1 MPVPVKASANQEQ
14 SFGAVVY
21 RRRKGRVL
29 FLLLKH
35 NSGNHWSL
43 AKGHAEPG
51 ETEEQTARREI
62 LEETGLGVTF
72 RAGFRVHQRYS
83 PRPGVEKTVVFF
95 LAKAASK
102 KLKLQDA
109 EISNACWLELEDAL
123 KLVSH
128 TDTGEV
134 LRQGKKHLER

>member
-1 MPVPVKASANQEQ
+1 VPVPVKASANQEQ

-62 LEETGLGVTF
+62 LEETKPLG
-72 RAGFRVHQRYS
+72 RVLIER
-83 PRPGVEKTVVFF
+83 
-95 LAKAASK
+95 
-102 KLKLQDA
+102 
-109 EISNACWLELEDAL
+109 N
-123 KLVSH
+123 
-128 TDTGEV
+128 V
-134 LRQGKKHLER
+134 LRRVEHTALLHFSARPVDVERFALAGPQILCGRLAYLHCNDHPAIELLEVVRP